1 MPGSHLFVDD
11 PGGGANDEDIEAW
24 AEGKVHPITGEPL
37 AISHLECPPS
47 SVVVMWTHATHGVA
61 PKPEGSERRWAMI
74 TAYRNPGAASGA
86 RWMTPQYTTKVTPGL
101 AIQQKAHTQAGRE
114 TLAPQV

>member
-1 MPGSHLFVDD
+1 MYR
-11 PGGGANDEDIEAW
+11 ARQ
-24 AEGKVHPITGEPL
+24 EGKTHPITGEPL

-47 SVVVMWTHATHGVA
+47 SVVVMWTHAIHGVG

-74 TAYRNPGAASGA
+74 TAYRNPGAPSGA
-86 RWMTPQYTTKVTPGL
+86 RWMTPQYTTLQTPGL
-101 AIQQKAHTQAGRE
+101 AIAQKAHTHEGEE

>member
-1 MPGSHLFVDD
+1 MYR
-11 PGGGANDEDIEAW
+11 ARQ
-24 AEGKVHPITGEPL
+24 EGKTHPITGEPL

-47 SVVVMWTHATHGVA
+47 SVVVMWTHAIHGVG

-74 TAYRNPGAASGA
+74 TVYRNPGAPSGA
-86 RWMTPQYTTKVTPGL
+86 RWMTPQYTTLQTPGL
-101 AIQQKAHTQAGRE
+101 AIAQKAHTHEGEE